1 MHGTVGC
8 STLVAEAVM
17 NVQPVHTTSRPP
29 LVAIV
34 GRPNVG
40 KSSLFNRLLGRRRA
54 LVEDLPG
61 TTRDRVYGDV
71 EWRGHTLRLVDTGG
85 LEAPGEGPFAPL
97 VRRQIEQAIA
107 EADVIL
113 FVVDAR
119 EGVTAADLDIAQL
132 LRRTDKPVLL
142 VANKADNLQR
152 ELEAT
157 QFYELGFG
165 DPLPVSA
172 YHDLGVAEL
181 LDEILALLPQT
192 PAPVTTE
199 TGLRLAIIGRPNVGK
214 SALLNAIVGD
224 ERVIVSE
231 IPGTTRDVIDTTI
244 SYAGQTL
251 TLLDTAGIRRAGRIE
266 RGVERHSVE
275 RARAALARA
284 DVALCVMDATEPA
297 TAQDTHI
304 VGMAEEAHTGIVLVL
319 NKMDLLPLGQ
329 ETRQRLTALVRAR
342 FKFVPWAPIAFV
354 SAKTGEG
361 VQELLA
367 LTLAVGR
374 ERTKR
379 VPTGE
384 LNRLIRRVMAEH
396 APPSVQ
402 GKRLKVLYVTQA
414 EVSPPTFVFFVNDA
428 ALLHFSYERYLENRL
443 REAFGFQGTA
453 IRLVF
458 RSRPGSPGPR
468 AAGRGGEGGE
478 VDGRSANEQHRKA
491 GADRTRE
498 CRTPS
503 SEPH

>member
-1 MHGTVGC
+1 MDAHATQAAAR
-8 STLVAEAVM
+8 L
-17 NVQPVHTTSRPP
+17 PV
-29 LVAIV
+29 VAIV

-40 KSSLFNRLLGRRRA
+40 KSSLFNRLVGQRRA

-61 TTRDRVYGDV
+61 TTRDRLYGDV
-71 EWRGHTLRLVDTGG
+71 EWRGQRLRLVDTGG
-85 LEAPGEGPFAPL
+85 LEAPGEGPFAAP

-119 EGVTAADLDIAQL
+119 EGVTAADLDIAEL

-142 VANKADNLQR
+142 VANKVDNLRR
-152 ELEAT
+152 ELEVT

-165 DPLPVSA
+165 DPLSVSA
-172 YHDLGVAEL
+172 YHDLGMAEL
-181 LDEILALLPQT
+181 LDEILALLLGQART
-192 PAPVTTE
+192 PGPPPASGREE
-199 TGLRLAIIGRPNVGK
+199 TSGRGEGLGLRLAIIGRPNVGK

-231 IPGTTRDVIDTTI
+231 VPGTTRDVIDTAI
-244 SYAGQTL
+244 QYAGQTI

-266 RGVERHSVE
+266 PGVERHSVE

-284 DVALCVMDATEPA
+284 DVALCVMDATEPG

-319 NKMDLLPLGQ
+319 NKMDLLPPGPA
-329 ETRQRLTALVRAR
+329 TRDRLTALVRAR

-354 SAKTGEG
+354 SARTGEG
-361 VQELLA
+361 LRELLELA
-367 LTLAVGR
+367 LAVGR
-374 ERTKR
+374 ERARR

-384 LNRLIRRVMAEH
+384 LNRLVRRVVAEH
-396 APPSVQ
+396 APPSVR

-428 ALLHFSYERYLENRL
+428 SLLHFSYERYLENRL
-443 REAFGFQGTA
+443 REAFGFMGTA
-453 IRLVF
+453 LRLVF
-458 RSRPGSPGPR
+458 RSR
-468 AAGRGGEGGE
+468 GETGE
-478 VDGRSANEQHRKA
+478 VDGRAVSMEHRKA
-491 GADRTRE
+491 EAGRGRDH
-498 CRTPS
+498 RTPS
-503 SEPH
+503 SS

>member
-17 NVQPVHTTSRPP
+17 NVQPAHTTSRLP

-71 EWRGHTLRLVDTGG
+71 EWRGHMLRLVDTGG

-284 DVALCVMDATEPA
+284 DVALGVMDATERPPRK
-297 TAQDTHI
+297 TPTS
-304 VGMAEEAHTGIVLVL
+304 
-319 NKMDLLPLGQ
+319 
-329 ETRQRLTALVRAR
+329 
-342 FKFVPWAPIAFV
+342 WAW
-354 SAKTGEG
+354 
-361 VQELLA
+361 
-367 LTLAVGR
+367 
-374 ERTKR
+374 
-379 VPTGE
+379 
-384 LNRLIRRVMAEH
+384 RR
-396 APPSVQ
+396 
-402 GKRLKVLYVTQA
+402 K
-414 EVSPPTFVFFVNDA
+414 
-428 ALLHFSYERYLENRL
+428 
-443 REAFGFQGTA
+443 
-453 IRLVF
+453 
-458 RSRPGSPGPR
+458 
-468 AAGRGGEGGE
+468 
-478 VDGRSANEQHRKA
+478 
-491 GADRTRE
+491 
-498 CRTPS
+498 RTPVS
-503 SEPH
+503 CWCSTKWTSCPRDRRRGSG

>member
-1 MHGTVGC
+1 
-8 STLVAEAVM
+8 M
-17 NVQPVHTTSRPP
+17 NTHTDRSPARPP

-40 KSSLFNRLLGRRRA
+40 KSSLFNRLVGQRRA

-61 TTRDRVYGDV
+61 TTRDRVYGET
-71 EWRGHTLRLVDTGG
+71 EWRGRTLRLVDTGG
-85 LEAPGEGPFAPL
+85 LEAPGEGPFAAL

-107 EADVIL
+107 EADAIL

-119 EGVTAADLDIAQL
+119 EGVTAADLDIAEL

-142 VANKADNLQR
+142 VANKVDNPRR
-152 ELEAT
+152 ELEVT

-172 YHDLGVAEL
+172 YHDVGIAEL
-181 LDEILALLPQT
+181 LDELLAILPGQALS
-192 PAPVTTE
+192 PASGGGAGGE
-199 TGLRLAIIGRPNVGK
+199 GLGLRLAIIGRPNVGK

-231 IPGTTRDVIDTTI
+231 IPGTTRDVIDTSI
-244 SYAGQTL
+244 QYAGQTI

-266 RGVERHSVE
+266 PGVERHSVE

-319 NKMDLLPLGQ
+319 NKMDLLPPGPAAR
-329 ETRQRLTALVRAR
+329 ERLTALVRAR

-361 VQELLA
+361 VRELLDLA
-367 LTLAVGR
+367 LAVGR
-374 ERTKR
+374 ERIKR

-384 LNRLIRRVMAEH
+384 LNRLVRRVVAEH
-396 APPSVQ
+396 APPSVR

-428 ALLHFSYERYLENRL
+428 SLLHFSYERYLENRL

-458 RSRPGSPGPR
+458 RSR
-468 AAGRGGEGGE
+468 GEGGE
-478 VDGRSANEQHRKA
+478 VDGRATNAEHRKA
-491 GADRTRE
+491 GAGRSTER
-498 CRTPS
+498 RTPS
-503 SEPH
+503 SAEPH